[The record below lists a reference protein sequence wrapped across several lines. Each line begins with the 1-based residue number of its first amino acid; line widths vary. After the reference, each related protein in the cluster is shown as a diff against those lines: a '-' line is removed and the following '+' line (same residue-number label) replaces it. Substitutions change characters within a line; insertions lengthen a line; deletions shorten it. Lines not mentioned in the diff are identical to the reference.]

1 MPSAR
6 PSRRRI
12 HSFGPTSHRLH
23 GNGPGQGLLRGFL
36 GGYYWDPEGK
46 HSELAVKARIAAR
59 DREWSPPRIAWR
71 SLLLADWLLF
81 GLVYI
86 CFLAQLE
93 RWSATVRDR
102 IFVNLL
108 VVA

>member
-1 MPSAR
+1 MVFSAGTTGT
-6 PSRRRI
+6 P
-12 HSFGPTSHRLH
+12 
-23 GNGPGQGLLRGFL
+23 RGSTASL
-36 GGYYWDPEGK
+36 PC
-46 HSELAVKARIAAR
+46 KARIAAR